1 MQAIPRLPLFVL
13 LSERL
18 RGLTHKWVRNGEN
31 GQEVSSTGI
40 GRGSVTINVTQ
51 AAQPTYSWMVMTTMI
66 PYRLIG
72 ILLPLLMFVAHV
84 ASRGVKGDSSE
95 DSVTVAQINVQVSL
109 GRNST
114 SNGLMSRKMVG
125 MKGEKGDR
133 GKAGPPGRP
142 APENKCS
149 CNCCSR
155 LEETEEKLL
164 NLTEVVNQ
172 LQSQHRDK
180 ERSYTSCQ
188 EAKQLGKLISGV
200 YTLDLGDG
208 LDSFPVYCDMSTDGG
223 GWTVFQRRQDGSV
236 NFYRGWSDYKNGFG
250 DLNGEFWLGLDKIH
264 RLTKQ
269 AQTLCVDLMDFR
281 GRRVQAEYRRFQV
294 SDESSKY
301 SLTVTSYSGNAGDA
315 LNGHNGMAFTTKDND
330 NDKRNANC
338 AIRYKGAWWY
348 EDCHSSNLNGLYLK
362 TANSQNYSG
371 IVWST
376 WQHGIPLKFTE
387 MKLRVSS

>member
-1 MQAIPRLPLFVL
+1 
-13 LSERL
+13 
-18 RGLTHKWVRNGEN
+18 
-31 GQEVSSTGI
+31 
-40 GRGSVTINVTQ
+40 
-51 AAQPTYSWMVMTTMI
+51 
-66 PYRLIG
+66 
-72 ILLPLLMFVAHV
+72 MFVTHV

-109 GRNST
+109 GGNST

-142 APENKCS
+142 APENKCN

-155 LEETEEKLL
+155 LEEIEEKLS
-164 NLTEVVNQ
+164 NLTAVVNQ
-172 LQSQHRDK
+172 LQSQNTKEENETESTTKKMTYTDK

-188 EAKQLGKLISGV
+188 EAKQLGKMVSGV
-200 YTLDLGDG
+200 YTLDLIDG
-208 LDSFPVYCDMSTDGG
+208 LDSFQVYCDMSTDGG

-236 NFYRGWSDYKNGFG
+236 DFYRGWSDYKNGFG

-269 AQTLCVDLMDFR
+269 AQTLRVDLMDFN
-281 GRRVQAEYRRFQV
+281 GSRVHAQYTGFQI

-301 SLTVTSYSGNAGDA
+301 SLGYTTYSGNAGNA
-315 LNGHNGMAFTTKDND
+315 LDKHKGMGFSTKDRD
-330 NDKRNANC
+330 NDVSIWRSIHC
-338 AIRYKGAWWY
+338 AVNWKGAWWY
-348 EDCHSSNLNGLYLK
+348 YSCHRSNLNGLYLK
-362 TANSQNYSG
+362 NEKSTNNRG

-376 WQHGIPLKFTE
+376 WQDAIPLKFTE